1 MTAVAILLQREV
13 VVAEA
18 SLYVKSFI
26 ILRSEEGL
34 TSFNINNRVN
44 FSGKQKQN
52 GALSFFILL
61 LLLLFFF

>member
-1 MTAVAILLQREV
+1 M
-13 VVAEA
+13 AEA
-18 SLYVKSFI
+18 SLYVRSFI

-52 GALSFFILL
+52 EAFSLL
-61 LLLLFFF
+61 LLLLFFFFFSIWGK